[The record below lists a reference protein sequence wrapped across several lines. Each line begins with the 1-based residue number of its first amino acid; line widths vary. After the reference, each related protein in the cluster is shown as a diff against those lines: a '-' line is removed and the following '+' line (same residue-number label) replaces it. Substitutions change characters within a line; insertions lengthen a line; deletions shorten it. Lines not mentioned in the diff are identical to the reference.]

1 MMVNVES
8 ESVKMEI
15 EKLPKILQKEW
26 STVVSYYSNE
36 KDTVVFEKFRKRYD
50 DFKGASVEEL
60 LSMSDVVYTEWKY
73 WKYQNRYETDFDSL
87 TDILSEFKNFWQ
99 YDSEET
105 KTMFKEMELLSNRML
120 QEWRLKY
127 NFVYPHVYE
136 RDDNHYSCVQRD
148 YHLKPKAQLW
158 EEFKEIWDIDTS
170 NYNEDRYKEMVDYIN
185 EIEVDD
191 TNYFKDYP
199 RNFFEYRENANYHSF
214 DSYSIL
220 EQFEICEDWDKY
232 RQNGDA
238 ESESDS
244 DEDDE

>member
-1 MMVNVES
+1 
-8 ESVKMEI
+8 MEV

-26 STVVSYYSNE
+26 STVVSYYSKE
-36 KDTVVFEKFRKRYD
+36 KDIIVFEKFRKRYD

-60 LSMSDVVYTEWKY
+60 LSMPDVVYTEWKY
-73 WKYQNRYETDFDSL
+73 WKYQNQYETDFDSL
-87 TDILSEFKNFWQ
+87 TDILSEFKKFWQ
-99 YDSEET
+99 YVSEET

-127 NFVYPHVYE
+127 NFEYPHVYE

-158 EEFKEIWDIDTS
+158 KEFKEIWGIDTS
-170 NYNEDRYKEMVDYIN
+170 NYNEDRYKEMTDYIY

-214 DSYSIL
+214 DSYSVL
-220 EQFEICEDWDKY
+220 EQFEICKDWGES

-238 ESESDS
+238 ETESDS
-244 DEDDE
+244 DLDSDEDE